1 MRARLHT
8 LAALLAVML
17 VGCDSRA
24 LAQGNVQELLRAD
37 LAALP
42 AQADPDTRALQAL
55 YADRS
60 YRPLWLRNG
69 YLTAQAAAMVG
80 QLRTAEQY
88 GLRSRDYVDCAGAGK
103 ALCAPTDLASAPA
116 GADSDIVLTAAAL
129 RFFRH
134 LHFGRVD
141 PRQAGFDL
149 SFQRTPL
156 QYPDLL
162 DRAAT
167 TADLPALIAS
177 MEPPFQHYR
186 LLEQALARYRAL
198 ASGEAAPT
206 PAELK
211 SGPYGKRI
219 RQIELTL
226 ERWRWLP
233 EFNSPP
239 IIVNIPQFR
248 LFAFRSTV
256 DRKAEILQM
265 DVIVGKTYPKL
276 RTPVFAAELR
286 YVIFRPYWDVPY
298 SITRKEMLPDIA
310 SKPNFLERQHLQ
322 LVAGQGD
329 ASPVVAPSAENLREL
344 AAGRL
349 RLRQQPGEDNAL
361 GLIKFM
367 LPNPYNVYL
376 HSTPAHRLFSRAQ
389 RTFSHGCIRVSDP
402 VALAEYVLR
411 NAAQPWTQDSIVA
424 AMHGA
429 DNVRVNLKTPIR
441 VLILYGTA
449 LATEDGA
456 VLFFQDIYGHDRK
469 LETLLG
475 LPPV

>member
-1 MRARLHT
+1 MWARLQA
-8 LAALLAVML
+8 LAAVLMAALGA
-17 VGCDSRA
+17 CDSRA
-24 LAQGNVQELLRAD
+24 LADENLEALLRSR
-37 LAALP
+37 LAA
-42 AQADPDTRALQAL
+42 ANTADPDTRVVESL
-55 YADRS
+55 YAARS
-60 YRPLWLRNG
+60 YAPLWIREG
-69 YLTAQAAAMVG
+69 SLTAQASALVA
-80 QLRTAEQY
+80 QLRAAEQY
-88 GLRSRDYVDCAGAGK
+88 GLRSPDYIDCDRAGRPLCAGAAG
-103 ALCAPTDLASAPA
+103 ARVPA
-116 GADSDIVLTAAAL
+116 GADIDLALTAAAV

-149 SFQRTPL
+149 SFERVPL
-156 QYPDLL
+156 HYEELL
-162 DRAAT
+162 TQAAAT
-167 TADLPALIAS
+167 SDLHTLIAS

-186 LLEQALARYRAL
+186 LLEEALARYRLL
-198 ASGEAAPT
+198 AAGQVSPT

-211 SGPYGKRI
+211 HAPYAKRV

-233 EFNSPP
+233 AFNSPP

-248 LFAFRSTV
+248 LFAFRSTQ

-276 RTPVFAAELR
+276 RTPVFAADLK

-298 SITRKEMLPDIA
+298 SITRKEMLHDIA
-310 SKPNFLERQHLQ
+310 AKPDFLNRQHLQ
-322 LVAGQGD
+322 LVDGQGD
-329 ASPVVAPSAENLREL
+329 RSPVVPPTPANLREL
-344 AAGRL
+344 ADGKL

-376 HSTPAHRLFSRAQ
+376 HSTPAHHLFSRAQ

-411 NAAQPWTQDSIVA
+411 NAADTWTRESIAA
-424 AMHGA
+424 AMNGT

-449 LATEDGA
+449 LATEDGGI
-456 VLFFQDIYGHDRK
+456 LFFADIYGHDRK
-469 LETLLG
+469 LESLLG